1 MAIKSLAC
9 ILSARIGKVSIF
21 TRLERLGLGI
31 SRGRVKNIDYSEKE
45 VSNMITLMIL
55 VIIAIVILAII
66 LAIASVGVAGIIG
79 VLLAFSDVIIAGLVI
94 YGIVKLIQH
103 FRKK

>member
-1 MAIKSLAC
+1 MTRRQIGIIQEIIKKCQRRSPSKGSFFFAQKTWT
-9 ILSARIGKVSIF
+9 I
-21 TRLERLGLGI
+21 
-31 SRGRVKNIDYSEKE
+31 VKKE
-45 VSNMITLMIL
+45 VSDMITLTIL
-55 VIIAIVILAII
+55 VIIAIIILAII

-94 YGIVKLIQH
+94 CGIGKVIQH

>member
-1 MAIKSLAC
+1 MT
-9 ILSARIGKVSIF
+9 LSFIF
-21 TRLERLGLGI
+21 F
-31 SRGRVKNIDYSEKE
+31 RVENMDYSEKE
-45 VSNMITLMIL
+45 VSDMITLTIL

-94 YGIVKLIQH
+94 YGIVKFIQH

>member
-1 MAIKSLAC
+1 MT
-9 ILSARIGKVSIF
+9 LSFIF
-21 TRLERLGLGI
+21 F
-31 SRGRVKNIDYSEKE
+31 RVENMDYSEKE
-45 VSNMITLMIL
+45 VSDMITLTIL

-79 VLLAFSDVIIAGLVI
+79 VLLAFSDVIVAVLVI